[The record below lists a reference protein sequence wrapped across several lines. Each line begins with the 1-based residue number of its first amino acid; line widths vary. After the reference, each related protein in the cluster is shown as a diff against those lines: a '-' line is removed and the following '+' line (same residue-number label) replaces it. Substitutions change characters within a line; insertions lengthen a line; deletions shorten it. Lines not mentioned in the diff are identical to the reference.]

1 MASLLLIQY
10 IIVAAAAYLIGS
22 ISFSYIFTK
31 VFKKK
36 DIRDTGSGN
45 AGTTNVLRNYGWK
58 MGLLTLI
65 CDLAKGVGAAFLGL
79 ALLGET
85 GLFVASMFVIVGH
98 NWSCYLKFRGGK
110 GIAAT
115 TGVLLVIMP
124 IPTIVIF
131 AVCVLIVY
139 ATRIMSVGSIIGLI
153 ASAVASFFVQPD
165 NTFMHITVII
175 IAILGIVSH
184 RENIKRLAQGKENKL
199 SMSKKKAE

>member
-1 MASLLLIQY
+1 MEFLWIQY
-10 IIVAAAAYLIGS
+10 SIIAAAAYLIGS
-22 ISFSYIFTK
+22 VSFSYIFTR
-31 VFKKK
+31 VFKQK
-36 DIRDTGSGN
+36 DIRETGSGN

-58 MGLLTLI
+58 MGLLTLV
-65 CDLAKGVGAAFLGL
+65 CDLVKGVAAAFLGL
-79 ALLGET
+79 FLLGMP
-85 GLFVASMFVIVGH
+85 GLYIASIFVIAGH

-131 AVCVLIVY
+131 AVCVAIVY
-139 ATRIMSVGSIIGLI
+139 ATRIMSIGSIIGLI
-153 ASAVASFFVQPD
+153 ASAAASFFVQPG

-175 IAILGIVSH
+175 IALLGIFSH